1 MSRLPLLFA
10 LLSTLL
16 LFLLVANVAGASVV
30 YDFTTPAAEA
40 ALSGAQAG
48 VLVAG
53 GIPLVVEAWMLDD
66 EGHFTPGGEDA
77 TLFVRRAPELFSP
90 GAGLGVL
97 SNVPSGSFP
106 DDGLSMEEG
115 LVFHF
120 SPLFAPRF
128 LYLDGITLGGFDG
141 GGSFEA
147 VRVFVNGQHLLDRRG
162 EPDGTLTIALPPG
175 VSTLLLTPLLQE
187 TEEIPNLSS
196 DPVFFVAAIEGE
208 ATAVEAALDLKP
220 GSCINP
226 LNTKSKGVFPAVILG
241 TQTLNV
247 ANIDPA
253 SIRVAGV
260 APLRVTIEDVGRP
273 GRCTAGRDG
282 IPDLL
287 LKLDTQALVQALR
300 ASLGTLRDGQGIVVP
315 LEGTLRDGTP
325 LIGDDVVV
333 IQVPGKK

>member
-16 LFLLVANVAGASVV
+16 LLLLVANVAGASVI

-40 ALSGAQAG
+40 TLSGAQAG
-48 VLVAG
+48 VLEAG
-53 GIPLVVEAWMLDD
+53 AIPLVVEAGLLDHD
-66 EGHFTPGGEDA
+66 GNFTPGGENA
-77 TLFVRRAPELFSP
+77 TLSVRLVPELFSP

-97 SNVPSGSFP
+97 SNFPSGSFP

-128 LYLDGITLGGFDG
+128 LHLDGITLGGFEDG
-141 GGSFEA
+141 GTFEA
-147 VRVFVNGQHLLDRRG
+147 VRVFVNGQYLLDRKG
-162 EPDGTLTIALPPG
+162 EPDATLTIALPPG
-175 VSTLLLTPLLQE
+175 VSTLAVMPLLQV
-187 TEEIPNLSS
+187 TQEISDLSS

-208 ATAVEAALDLKP
+208 AAAVEVALDLKP
-220 GSCINP
+220 GSCTNV
-226 LNTKSKGVFPAVILG
+226 LNTKSKGMFPAAILG

-260 APLRVTIEDVGRP
+260 APLRVTIEDVGQT
-273 GRCTAGRDG
+273 GRCTTGRDG

-300 ASLGTLRDGQGIVVP
+300 ASLGTLHDGQRIVVP